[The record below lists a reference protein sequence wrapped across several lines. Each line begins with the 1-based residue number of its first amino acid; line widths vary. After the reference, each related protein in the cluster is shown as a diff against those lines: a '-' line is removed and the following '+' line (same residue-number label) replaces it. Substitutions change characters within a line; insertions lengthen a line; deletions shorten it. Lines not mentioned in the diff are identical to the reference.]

1 MRYIKYV
8 KVFMLLA
15 VVSMFAACSDD
26 DVKINSNQGCT
37 VGFANTELTVSE
49 PAGYVSIPINV
60 TGKRNGNVQM
70 TIETAPVGTNGAVE
84 GVNYLITD
92 KTLNLNTDTLSST
105 SLNLEL
111 QVIDDYDIN
120 EDRQFTIT
128 IASAEGAEVTTS
140 QMIVTIR
147 DNDAVLYERFGGT
160 WTLSANNEATGAT
173 MTQDVTFTCAEPGG
187 FGYERTISATT
198 TNMIGLNETLNWNFQ
213 YSYDEASNEGNL
225 TITAGTRIG
234 SATISDVEYDLM
246 WASYVPVTADQG
258 MVSLEPIVGTWNIEE
273 DGKTISQISFG
284 STQIGVTY
292 VDASGYYN
300 FAGLYSNVTFTRK
313 Q

>member
-49 PAGYVSIPINV
+49 PVGYVSIPINV

-84 GVNYLITD
+84 GVNYRITD

-111 QVIDDYDIN
+111 QVIDDYEEN
-120 EDRQFTIT
+120 LDRQFTLTIT
-128 IASAEGAEVTTS
+128 MADGAEVTTS
-140 QMIVTIR
+140 QMTVTIR
-147 DNDAVLYERFGGT
+147 DNDGNLYERFGGV
-160 WTLSANNEATGAT
+160 WTLSATNALTEATI
-173 MTQDVTFTCAEPGG
+173 TQDIRFTCAEPGG
-187 FGYERTISATT
+187 YGYERTISATT
-198 TNMIGLNETLNWNFQ
+198 TNLLGYNETLKWNFQ
-213 YSYDEASNEGNL
+213 YSYNEDTHEGTL
-225 TITAGTRIG
+225 SFVAGTRIG
-234 SATISDVEYDLM
+234 TISISGTDQEVM
-246 WASYVPVTADQG
+246 WANYVPVTAESGYVTMD
-258 MVSLEPIVGTWNIEE
+258 PIVGTWNTSDDE
-273 DGKTISQISFG
+273 KTISPVSFG
-284 STQIGVTY
+284 DSQIVATFDDG
-292 VDASGYYN
+292 SGYYS
-300 FAGLYSNVTFTRK
+300 FVGMFSNITLTRK

>member
-15 VVSMFAACSDD
+15 VVSLFAACSDD
-26 DVKINSNQGCT
+26 DVKINSNQDCT

-105 SLNLEL
+105 SLDLEL
-111 QVIDDYDIN
+111 QLIDDNDIN

-140 QMIVTIR
+140 QMTVTIR
-147 DNDAVLYERFGGT
+147 DNDANLYERFGGT
-160 WTLSANNEATGAT
+160 WTLTATNYSTNAT
-173 MTQDVTFTCAEPGG
+173 VTKDIVFTCAEPGG
-187 FGYERTISATT
+187 YGYERIITATSNNLTDNNEELKWNVNYTYDET
-198 TNMIGLNETLNWNFQ
+198 TNEGTLTFP
-213 YSYDEASNEGNL
+213 S
-225 TITAGTRIG
+225 GTTIG
-234 SATISDVEYDLM
+234 SFEHSTLGAIEVE
-246 WASYVPVTADQG
+246 WTAFVEMPDG
-258 MVSLEPIVGTWNIEE
+258 LYLSTEPITGTWSVE
-273 DGKTISQISFG
+273 DDGFTVSSISFG
-284 STQIGVTY
+284 SQLFGITSETSDGVVILLNLT
-292 VDASGYYN
+292 D
-300 FAGLYSNVTFTRK
+300 VTLTKK